1 MGLFMQEHDIYIGSV
16 LDELNLRFAPTTGKG
31 NEHNGGIQEMAALQ
45 KEFELF
51 KKGRPFKTSLTALH
65 LFAKN
70 TSVKNRWYALVGN
83 LSKHK
88 SNWLGLDGDAAI
100 VDAITKNLASKKPL
114 PIYFASHD
122 MRGDKGTGC
131 GRRRYAFSAGAYPA
145 RIPAILAIV
154 GCVTVAMPM
163 TSCSGSAG
171 RRPRRWRSSGC
182 SDGFWTRNSSWNCHR
197 TRR

>member
-31 NEHNGGIQEMAALQ
+31 SEHNGGIQEMAALQ

-70 TSVKNRWYALVGN
+70 TAVKNRWYTLVGN
-83 LSKHK
+83 LRKHK
-88 SNWLGLDGDAAI
+88 SNWLGLDGDSAI
-100 VDAITKNLASKKPL
+100 VDAITKNLAAKNPL

-122 MRGDKGTGC
+122 MRGDKSNAEVKITPK
-131 GRRRYAFSAGAYPA
+131 GRPLHYLEKDYLVISIPMQSVQAAQAAMKSKAAAKKPA
-145 RIPAILAIV
+145 AKKAPAAKK
-154 GCVTVAMPM
+154 
-163 TSCSGSAG
+163 
-171 RRPRRWRSSGC
+171 
-182 SDGFWTRNSSWNCHR
+182 
-197 TRR
+197 